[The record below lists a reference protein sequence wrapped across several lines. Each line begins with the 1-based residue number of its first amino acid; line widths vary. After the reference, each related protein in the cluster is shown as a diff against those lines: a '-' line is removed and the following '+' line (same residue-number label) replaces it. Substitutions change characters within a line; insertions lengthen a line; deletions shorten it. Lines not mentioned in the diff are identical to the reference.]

1 MNADGSGQTDVTN
14 NTSVDLGPA
23 WGSAPAPPSNR
34 WGEEIPDPP
43 DFFYAS
49 DVPTDVKT
57 LHEEAITAAAR
68 EWGNFGPLENWVS
81 GVDVAKADE
90 LADQYCSRRET
101 REEMSKDDCL
111 ENGYTAK
118 FLPEMAVKVSA
129 AIRSGVPTSA
139 AWRNGKREW
148 GIHLFSSSY
157 PLGYAR
163 LLGIPFA
170 DDQQTAFHE
179 YFHAVQH
186 AYIFTLDKDIRDD
199 MMGPV

>member
-1 MNADGSGQTDVTN
+1 M
-14 NTSVDLGPA
+14 
-23 WGSAPAPPSNR
+23 
-34 WGEEIPDPP
+34 
-43 DFFYAS
+43 
-49 DVPTDVKT
+49 KT
-57 LHEEAITAAAR
+57 LHEEAITVAAR
-68 EWGNFGPLENWVS
+68 EWGNFGPLKYRVS
-81 GVDVAKADE
+81 GVDVDAANE
-90 LADQYCSRRET
+90 LAEKYCSRRET
-101 REEMSKDDCL
+101 LGEMSKNDCL
-111 ENGYTAK
+111 ENDYTAK

-129 AIRSGVPTSA
+129 AIQSSDPTSDA
-139 AWRNGKREW
+139 SRNGKREW

-179 YFHAVQH
+179 YFHALQH

>member
-1 MNADGSGQTDVTN
+1 
-14 NTSVDLGPA
+14 
-23 WGSAPAPPSNR
+23 
-34 WGEEIPDPP
+34 
-43 DFFYAS
+43 
-49 DVPTDVKT
+49 
-57 LHEEAITAAAR
+57 
-68 EWGNFGPLENWVS
+68 
-81 GVDVAKADE
+81 
-90 LADQYCSRRET
+90 
-101 REEMSKDDCL
+101 MSKDDCL

-118 FLPEMAVKVSA
+118 FLPEIAVKVSA

-186 AYIFTLDKDIRDD
+186 AYIFTQDKDIRDD